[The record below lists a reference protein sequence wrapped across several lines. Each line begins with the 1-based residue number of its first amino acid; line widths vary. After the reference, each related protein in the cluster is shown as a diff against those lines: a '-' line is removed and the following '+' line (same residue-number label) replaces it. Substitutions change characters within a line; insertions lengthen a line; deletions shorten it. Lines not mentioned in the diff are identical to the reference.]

1 MAISTTHPLYDYY
14 APYWKLTNDSYKGD
28 EVVKEEGVT
37 YLPATPGQVL
47 DGMETGKTGRVAYE
61 AYKARALFPDYYQE
75 AVEKFRAQP
84 LQY

>member
-47 DGMETGKTGRVAYE
+47 WDGNW
-61 AYKARALFPDYYQE
+61 
-75 AVEKFRAQP
+75 
-84 LQY
+84 